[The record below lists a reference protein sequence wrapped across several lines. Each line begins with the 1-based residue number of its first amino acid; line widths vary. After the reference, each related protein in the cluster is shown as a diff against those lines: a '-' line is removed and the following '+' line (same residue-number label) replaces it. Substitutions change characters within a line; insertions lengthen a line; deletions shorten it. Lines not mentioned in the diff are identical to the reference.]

1 MVAGAY
7 FIPLYFQ
14 YVHQDSALK
23 AAVRLL
29 PFIVVLITCITLNGG
44 LLPVVG
50 YYYPWFLASGIFTTI
65 GGALMYT
72 VDVDTS
78 TTKIYG
84 YSVLMVASSG
94 LVGQAGYAVAQ
105 AKVSLREVSAAISF
119 MNVAQLRSIV
129 LALTIAGSV
138 FRNVAIHDIS
148 AALAGQGFTV
158 AEIKSSGRHPE
169 CRFSEGV
176 SRGAAC
182 GTQSSH
188 WRDGQCLR
196 TGYRGRGFNDC
207 RSGLYEEGEGL
218 LTDGLPVME
227 KVHSIFEIWC
237 MDGGEGD
244 VTRIQDRLNCSR
256 ISRHKFSREP

>member
-14 YVHQDSALK
+14 YVHQDSTLK

-29 PFIVVLITCITLNGG
+29 PFIVVLITCIMLNGG

-50 YYYPWFLASGIFTTI
+50 YYCPWFLASGIFTTI

-105 AKVSLREVSAAISF
+105 AKVSLHEVSAAISF

-138 FRNVAIHDIS
+138 FQNVAIHDIS

-158 AEIKSSGRHPE
+158 AEIKS
-169 CRFSEGV
+169 V
-176 SRGAAC
+176 VA
-182 GTQSSH
+182 GTQSAVF
-188 WRDGQCLR
+188 Q
-196 TGYRGRGFNDC
+196 RGSLEVQLAALKALIGAMDNVFALVIA
-207 RSGLYEEGEGL
+207 GGA
-218 LTDGLPVME
+218 LTIVAAVSMKREKAFLPMV
-227 KVHSIFEIWC
+227 S
-237 MDGGEGD
+237 
-244 VTRIQDRLNCSR
+244 L
-256 ISRHKFSREP
+256 

>member
-29 PFIVVLITCITLNGG
+29 PFIVVLITCIMLNGG
-44 LLPVVG
+44 LLPIVG

-105 AKVSLREVSAAISF
+105 AKVSLSKGLPS
-119 MNVAQLRSIV
+119 RS
-129 LALTIAGSV
+129 
-138 FRNVAIHDIS
+138 
-148 AALAGQGFTV
+148 
-158 AEIKSSGRHPE
+158 
-169 CRFSEGV
+169 V
-176 SRGAAC
+176 SRNQLHERCAAQVYCTSLDNC
-182 GTQSSH
+182 GFRVSK
-188 WRDGQCLR
+188 RR
-196 TGYRGRGFNDC
+196 
-207 RSGLYEEGEGL
+207 
-218 LTDGLPVME
+218 
-227 KVHSIFEIWC
+227 HS
-237 MDGGEGD
+237 
-244 VTRIQDRLNCSR
+244 
-256 ISRHKFSREP
+256 